1 MKRITNILIL
11 SFLAMFVNAQEKN
24 DIMRIAFKN
33 GDVVTFDVTEI
44 DNITF
49 ELANTEEEEGEET
62 PPSFPEG
69 DSSPK
74 LDTSNP
80 QKTASNL
87 LLSAGIACTDTMGRV
102 VITDAQYQ
110 EIKTF
115 TDNLVNGSTNQKYI
129 YDKCFAWITSN
140 IKYGT
145 EYDDGSYVNNDPYP
159 VFTKKKAVCQG
170 YANLLFVMLHTQ
182 NVPALVTNGYLNG
195 YGVFGGH
202 AWNYVNCDG
211 KWYVSDPTNGG
222 KFDMSSTSSYSHM
235 IPTSFDVILFEKDGC
250 QFEYNESHLNICSV
264 ATKSKYFVTPYSVG
278 GYQVTSF
285 NPTSDLP
292 ANVRE
297 LYIGKNIETFG
308 NERIG
313 LNYHGAN
320 VEYIHVD
327 PQHPRWRS
335 NKGIVYDHYS
345 DYPLYIPLAMKV
357 VELLPME
364 TIGKNTVY
372 NHNSVE
378 VAVIAK
384 GTKKIEAWAF
394 ENCPNL
400 MVAYIPEGVEIAKD
414 AFTGVHP
421 NFIVL
426 RKEYPGS
433 SK

>member
-24 DIMRIAFKN
+24 DIMRISFVN

-69 DSSPK
+69 DGSPK

-115 TDNLVNGSTNQKYI
+115 TDNLVNGSTNQKNI

-222 KFDMSSTSSYSHM
+222 KFDMSNTSSYSHL

-250 QFEYNESHLNICSV
+250 QFDYNESHLNICSV

-378 VAVIAK
+378 VVAVAK

>member
-1 MKRITNILIL
+1 MKRISNILML
-11 SFLAMFVNAQEKN
+11 ALLAMFANAQENK
-24 DIMRIAFKN
+24 DIMYITLSN
-33 GDVVTFDVTEI
+33 GTTVTYNVAEIESITFDVEI
-44 DNITF
+44 V
-49 ELANTEEEEGEET
+49 EEEEV
-62 PPSFPEG
+62 PPTFPTG
-69 DSSPK
+69 DGSGK
-74 LDTSNP
+74 LDPYSP
-80 QKTASNL
+80 QKTASSL

-102 VITDAQYQ
+102 VMTDAQYQ

-115 TDNLVNGSTNQKYI
+115 TDNLVKNCTTQKSI
-129 YDKCFAWITSN
+129 HETCFSWITSN

-211 KWYVSDPTNGG
+211 VWYVSDPTNGG
-222 KFDMSSTSSYSHM
+222 KFDMSNTSSYSHLL
-235 IPTSFDVILFEKDGC
+235 PQSFDVVLFDKDGC
-250 QFEYNESHLNICSV
+250 LFDFNETHLNICSV
-264 ATKSKYFVTPYSVG
+264 KTKSKYFVTPYSVG

-308 NERIG
+308 NNRIG

-320 VEYIHVD
+320 IEYINVD
-327 PQHPRWRS
+327 PQHPRYRS
-335 NKGIVYDHYS
+335 YKGIVYDHYS
-345 DYPLYIPLAMKV
+345 DYPIYIPLAMKV
-357 VELLPME
+357 IELLPME
-364 TIGKNTVY
+364 TIGKNVVY

-378 VAVIAK
+378 EVVVAE
-384 GTKKIEAWAF
+384 GTKMIESWAF
-394 ENCPNL
+394 ENCPSL
-400 MVAYIPEGVEIAKD
+400 KVAYVPEGVEIANN
-414 AFTGVHP
+414 AFVGVHSD
-421 NFIVL
+421 FQVI
-426 RKEYPGS
+426 RTK
-433 SK
+433 